1 LYLEDISKINRMI
14 VTSDFQVQL
23 QEKL

>member
-1 LYLEDISKINRMI
+1 MI